1 MGLNTI
7 ILFIVFITL
16 VSCRLLRE
24 ESSILSFSRTKQ
36 EWTIDLMG
44 LFIQGVVIPIF
55 PLLLI
60 PFLEYFFPHYN
71 KRIEINPWNQVLLSF
86 VLIDYLYYWNHRLFH
101 TKRFWHIHRL
111 HHSSKHLDVFATS
124 RNSVITSFVFVYLW
138 TQTLA
143 LYLLSDSTYFL
154 FGFALTFALDLWRHS
169 GVSTPRSLKK
179 CLDLFL
185 ITPEHHV
192 FHHSKVGRNKN
203 FGANLNLWDKIHGT
217 FTSEIIANEKL
228 EKLPSEK
235 IWEELLFP
243 RRLGK

>member
-101 TKRFWHIHRL
+101 TKRYWHIHRL

-124 RNSVITSFVFVYLW
+124 RNSVITSFVFVYLR
-138 TQTLA
+138 TKTLA

-154 FGFALTFALDLWRHS
+154 FGFVIPTNF
-169 GVSTPRSLKK
+169 T
-179 CLDLFL
+179 DLFYFCILAFL
-185 ITPEHHV
+185 IGYILDILIYKFKIFGDRLNDYYKTLGAGLWGGLAFV
-192 FHHSKVGRNKN
+192 FSIVISYFIQKY
-203 FGANLNLWDKIHGT
+203 IY
-217 FTSEIIANEKL
+217 
-228 EKLPSEK
+228 
-235 IWEELLFP
+235 LLC
-243 RRLGK
+243 

>member
-60 PFLEYFFPHYN
+60 PFLEYCFPHYN

-111 HHSSKHLDVFATS
+111 HHSSKHLDVFGLYIETLYHDIEA
-124 RNSVITSFVFVYLW
+124 TSFVTELIFCVRQFFPLICF
-138 TQTLA
+138 LKA
-143 LYLLSDSTYFL
+143 LIKN
-154 FGFALTFALDLWRHS
+154 GW
-169 GVSTPRSLKK
+169 V
-179 CLDLFL
+179 
-185 ITPEHHV
+185 
-192 FHHSKVGRNKN
+192 NKN
-203 FGANLNLWDKIHGT
+203 
-217 FTSEIIANEKL
+217 
-228 EKLPSEK
+228 
-235 IWEELLFP
+235 
-243 RRLGK
+243 